1 MRILL
6 LIPTLTG
13 GGAERQLAYLESELR
28 ARGYDALAGYIYDGA
43 GVWPDELPA
52 HRLPQRAP
60 WSPLQILDILRL
72 IRAWKPDV
80 VQTCLA
86 RMDVA
91 GGVAA
96 MLAGV
101 PFVLR
106 EPNSAASYRN
116 FKSLLRKVVGRGA
129 AAIVANSVDGAAYWR
144 ARRTFVIP
152 NGVPSDAIAGAKPVA
167 RPAAGA
173 LAVYVGRLTAE
184 KNVDV
189 LLRAAAEVM
198 AERELFLILCGDGPE
213 RERLEALAETLGIA
227 ARVQFTGFVQSP
239 WRYQRAADVAL
250 LLSDFEGLPNAAAEC
265 FAAGTPMVL
274 SDISAHRELAG
285 DDALLVPPGD
295 AAAAAAA
302 IRSVLDDPAAAAR
315 RAKRAQGRVRNWSI
329 ARMAATHDNVYT
341 MLTGPRP
348 RPRKPE

>member
-6 LIPTLTG
+6 LIPTRTG
-13 GGAERQLAYLESELR
+13 GGAERQLAYLEAELR
-28 ARGYDALAGYIYDGA
+28 ARGHDVLAGYIYE
-43 GVWPDELPA
+43 GVGHWPDDLPA

-72 IRAWKPDV
+72 IRSWKPDV

-96 MLAGV
+96 RLAGV

-116 FKSLLRKVVGRGA
+116 FKSLLRKIVGRGA
-129 AAIVANSVDGAAYWR
+129 AAIVANSSDGAAYWR
-144 ARRTFVIP
+144 TRRTFVIP
-152 NGVPSDAIAGAKPVA
+152 NGVPSGAIAGAEAIA

-173 LAVYVGRLTAE
+173 LAVYVGRFTAE

-189 LLRAAAEVM
+189 LLRAVAEVR

-213 RERLEALAETLGIA
+213 RERLEALARTLGIA
-227 ARVQFTGFVQSP
+227 SHVQFAGYVESP

-274 SDISAHRELAG
+274 SDIAAHRELAG

-295 AAAAAAA
+295 VAATAAA
-302 IRSVLDDPAAAAR
+302 IRRVLDDPASALQ
-315 RAKRAQGRVRNWSI
+315 RAKRAQGRVRDWSI
-329 ARMAATHDNVYT
+329 AQMAATHDNVYT
-341 MLTGPRP
+341 MVTLPRP
-348 RPRKPE
+348 QTSECT

>member
-13 GGAERQLAYLESELR
+13 GGAERQLAYLEAELR
-28 ARGYDALAGYIYDGA
+28 VRGHDVLAGYIFEGA
-43 GVWPDELPA
+43 GHWPEDLPA
-52 HRLPQRAP
+52 HRLPRRAP
-60 WSPLQILDILRL
+60 WSPLQILDVLRL
-72 IRAWKPDV
+72 IRSWKPDV

-86 RMDVA
+86 RMDVV

-106 EPNSAASYRN
+106 EPNSAASYRD
-116 FKSLLRKVVGRGA
+116 FKSLLRKIVGRGA
-129 AAIVANSVDGAAYWR
+129 AAIVANSFDGAAYWR
-144 ARRTFVIP
+144 TKRTFVIP
-152 NGVPSDAIAGAKPVA
+152 NGVPSDVIAGAEAIA

-173 LAVYVGRLTAE
+173 LAVYVGRFTAE

-189 LLRAAAEVM
+189 LLRAIAAVR

-213 RERLEALAETLGIA
+213 REGLEALARTLGITSH
-227 ARVQFTGFVQSP
+227 VQFTGFVQNP

-265 FAAGTPMVL
+265 FAAGTPMIL
-274 SDISAHRELAG
+274 SDIAAHRELAG
-285 DDALLVPPGD
+285 EDALLVPAGD
-295 AAAAAAA
+295 VPATAAA
-302 IRSVLDDPAAAAR
+302 IRSVLDDPASAAQ
-315 RAKRAQGRVRNWSI
+315 RAKRAQTRVRNWSI
-329 ARMAATHDNVYT
+329 AQMAATHDNVYA
-341 MLTGPRP
+341 MLTRP
-348 RPRKPE
+348 RPQTPE